1 MSTYES
7 YDRAASAYERY
18 RRPVATEVIAGCLM
32 VSGKPLRDM
41 EVLDAGCGTG
51 NYAVALAPM
60 VKQVTGL
67 DLSPGMLSHAR
78 AKAAARLDDPACL
91 VFHQGS
97 MDGLPFAPRSFDAVM
112 FNQVLHHLE
121 SGEDARYPGHKRA
134 LDEAYRV
141 LRPGGVVVVNYCSH
155 RQLRQGFWYYHLIPE
170 ATERVSA
177 RCAPSSRI
185 AEILADI
192 GFKHHDRIVPLDA
205 VLQGDSYFDPLGPLD
220 PEWRLSDSIWALAS
234 AEEVAGAEAEVRSLE
249 QQNLQEQR
257 MLARDATRPSVGQMT
272 FAVAKRPG

>member
-7 YDRAASAYERY
+7 YDQAASAYERY
-18 RRPVATEVIAGCLM
+18 RRPVATEVITGCLL
-32 VSGKPLRDM
+32 VAGKPLQDL

-60 VKQVTGL
+60 VKQITGL
-67 DLSPGMLSHAR
+67 DLSTGMLSHAR
-78 AKAAARLDDPACL
+78 AKAAARLDGPASL

-97 MDGLPFAPRSFDAVM
+97 MDDLPFATKSFDAVM

-121 SGEDARYPGHKRA
+121 SGEDASYPGHRRA
-134 LDEAYRV
+134 LNEAYRV

-170 ATERVSA
+170 ATEKVLA
-177 RCAPSSRI
+177 RCAPSGRI
-185 AEILADI
+185 GEILTDV
-192 GFKHHDRIVPLDA
+192 GFQRHDRVVSLDA
-205 VLQGDSYFDPLGPLD
+205 VMQADSYFDPLGPLD
-220 PEWRLSDSIWALAS
+220 PAWRLSDSIWALAS
-234 AEEVAGAEAEVRSLE
+234 AEEVARAEAEVRSLE

-272 FAVAKRPG
+272 FAVARRPA